1 MPCRASEKDTKV
13 TGGRRQEGGREHSV
27 VALTEDS
34 EGKMRQDTGP
44 PRIG

>member
-1 MPCRASEKDTKV
+1 MPSRASEKDTKV

-34 EGKMRQDTGP
+34 EGKMRQDTGL